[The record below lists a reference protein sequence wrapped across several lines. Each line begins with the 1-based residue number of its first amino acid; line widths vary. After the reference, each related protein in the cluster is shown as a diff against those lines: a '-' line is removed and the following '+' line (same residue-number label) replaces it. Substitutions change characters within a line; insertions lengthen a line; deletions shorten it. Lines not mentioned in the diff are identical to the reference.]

1 MCEQRRF
8 LDVSVLKTLADGC
21 PFANGDRRLLA
32 AHSVVLCAR
41 STTTVESD
49 NLTDWS
55 GNTTAAYSE
64 TILIAAFSD
73 VQGFIWWQVATN
85 GSVQPLTAPVAKPSL
100 LKRWFGTNNLVINT
114 PRLNY
119 LRHAVTKPVDP
130 SMRCA

>member
-1 MCEQRRF
+1 M
-8 LDVSVLKTLADGC
+8 
-21 PFANGDRRLLA
+21 
-32 AHSVVLCAR
+32 VLCAR
-41 STTTVESD
+41 STTTAESD

-55 GNTTAAYSE
+55 GNTNAAYSE

-73 VQGFIWWQVATN
+73 AQGFIWWQVATN

-100 LKRWFGTNNLVINT
+100 LKRWLGTNNLVINT

-119 LRHAVTKPVDP
+119 LRDAVAKPVHP